1 MKKVLA
7 ILLVLIVA
15 MTGVM
20 ADVGGDTGDYSS
32 GSATVTLKSD
42 VGSVSYYGVSKTPVL
57 STLSGQLPSGNPWKS
72 SVGFTSA
79 FKKESVF
86 YLGYV
91 TNNPIVEAT
100 AVSVSVTPFVRD
112 NVDLESAKTYQKVG
126 YTISTTADSGDTIN
140 GSTFVDIK
148 NTKAAAV
155 SLKVSFKD
163 VSAGGLRA
171 DEIGLTVSANAADV
185 LAAEAGSYT
194 ATITFSVTSL

>member
-20 ADVGGDTGDYSS
+20 ADVGGDTGSS

-42 VGSVSYYGVSKTPVL
+42 VDSVSYYGVSKTSVL
-57 STLSGQLPSGNPWKS
+57 PTLSGPLPSTNPWKP

-79 FKKESVF
+79 FETASVF

-112 NVDLESAKTYQKVG
+112 GVNLGSAKTYQKVG
-126 YTISTTADSGDTIN
+126 YTISTTEASDTIN
-140 GSTFVDIK
+140 NATSVDIE
-148 NTKAAAV
+148 NINAAAV
-155 SLKVSFKD
+155 SLTVSFKD
-163 VSAGGLRA
+163 VGAGGLRA
-171 DEIGLTVSANAADV
+171 DEIGLTVSANADDV